1 MIRPRSSRG
10 PARKGMASLD
20 VVICLA
26 GALPVAIALYL
37 ATQYILAMFYRLAGT
52 IVGSPFF

>member
-1 MIRPRSSRG
+1 
-10 PARKGMASLD
+10 MASLD

-26 GALPVAIALYL
+26 GALPVAVALYL

-52 IVGSPFF
+52 VVGSPFF